1 MQKVEIFDMSQN
13 IESSPFIPKKI
24 GNLTIE
30 QLLDESKSESKVYPV
45 WWSLTYYLVRNMT
58 QGWPMTA
65 FRFEEIRDTQNC
77 WSPEALHDITSEVI
91 CLELIEHGQQ
101 DYILGIVSDA
111 VTNSDNEQEDP
122 NRHVAL
128 VKYFLKQQINKV
140 LDHRRA
146 PTLTGNLIS
155 RLREI
160 FDASRVHIVEKISEL
175 DQSALETDQ
184 LVKRVASLLRTYPR
198 FPNTGDE
205 RLSRLY
211 ETADLKL
218 FAEQLYEFAEK
229 LAWES
234 LKQAIESTLT
244 GMSGSITALEATYRT
259 DSLQNPDSPD
269 QEESWE
275 SGTTNSL
282 SRSYAYVTS
291 ALDEPQLDSDAPM
304 RARGGVQSERV
315 LLEYSR
321 QDMDKIHRIL
331 DKLDLR
337 EQKFLILQSDPDK
350 DWNQTQVAEILGLP
364 ARKYVKGFVEV
375 LAKKINE
382 IFIEAGIEGD
392 DRNYFM
398 GGMLCALG
406 VKHIAIELEL
416 E

>member
-1 MQKVEIFDMSQN
+1 MSQD
-13 IESSPFIPKKI
+13 IESSPFIPKKF
-24 GNLTIE
+24 GDLTLQQLIE
-30 QLLDESKSESKVYPV
+30 EAESEAKVYPF
-45 WWSLTYYLVRNMT
+45 WWSLTYYLVRSMT

-65 FRFEEIRDTQNC
+65 FRFEEIRDAQNF
-77 WSPEALHDITSEVI
+77 WSPEALHDITSDVV

-101 DYILGIVSDA
+101 DYILGLARDA
-111 VTNSDNEQEDP
+111 VAKSDENEEDA
-122 NRHVAL
+122 NRHIAL
-128 VKYFLKQQINKV
+128 IKYFLKQQINKV

-155 RLREI
+155 RLRDI
-160 FDASRVHIVEKISEL
+160 FEASRVHLVEKVSEL

-184 LVKRVASLLRTYPR
+184 SVKRVASLLRAYPR

-218 FAEQLYEFAEK
+218 FAEQLYEFADK

-234 LKQAIESTLT
+234 LKMAIESTLT
-244 GMSGSITALEATYRT
+244 GMSGSITALESTYRT
-259 DSLQNPDSPD
+259 DSLKSPGSPV
-269 QEESWE
+269 QEELWDT
-275 SGTTNSL
+275 GTTESL

-291 ALDEPQLDSDAPM
+291 ALDEAQLGGDELLG
-304 RARGGVQSERV
+304 ARGGVQTERV
-315 LLEYSR
+315 RLEFSR

-337 EQKFLILQSDPDK
+337 EQKFLILQSDSEK
-350 DWNQTQVAEILGLP
+350 EWNQTQIAEILGLP
-364 ARKYVKGFVEV
+364 ARKYVKGFIEE

-382 IFIEAGIEGD
+382 LFIESGIKGD

-406 VKHIAIELEL
+406 VRDISFELEL
-416 E
+416 K